1 MQNIINSSPI
11 SKLSEI
17 KQRFNI
23 FTQITNE
30 SIDVHTTRSKE
41 ELIAVILGVDAY
53 KQGRYITLNTN
64 KIFVEPIAQVMSK
77 WQKSVSMCISK
88 SAKVIK
94 DDIFF

>member
-64 KIFVEPIAQVMSK
+64 KFLWNQLHKLCQSDKKVSACVYPNQ
-77 WQKSVSMCISK
+77 QKL
-88 SAKVIK
+88 
-94 DDIFF
+94 

>member
-41 ELIAVILGVDAY
+41 ELIAVIPGVDAY

-64 KIFVEPIAQVMSK
+64 KHFVEPIAQVMSK
-77 WQKSVSMCISK
+77 
-88 SAKVIK
+88 
-94 DDIFF
+94 

>member
-53 KQGRYITLNTN
+53 KQGQYITLNTN
-64 KIFVEPIAQVMSK
+64 KHFVEPIAQVMSK
-77 WQKSVSMCISK
+77 
-88 SAKVIK
+88 
-94 DDIFF
+94 